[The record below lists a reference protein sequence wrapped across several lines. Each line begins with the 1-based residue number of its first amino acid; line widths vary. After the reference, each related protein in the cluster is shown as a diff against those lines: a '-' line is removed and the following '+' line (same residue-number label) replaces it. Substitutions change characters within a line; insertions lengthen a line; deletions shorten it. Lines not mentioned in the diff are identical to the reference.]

1 MPRTTFAAAQ
11 PEVESQIPHQPRGN
25 EGSPAGRIRQ
35 GFQNSE
41 KNLTDTQNTTSRL
54 EAARHYK
61 GWPLISIFNV
71 GPDGTCHCPLGRNC
85 PKQNAGKHPKGPWR
99 DAEPLVGEKIKG
111 NIGVRTGEESGFFV
125 VDIDQGGMDAMHAL
139 CQEHGALPPTRVHR
153 TGGGTFHYFFAM
165 PDFPVTN
172 SNTFPKGIDVRGTG
186 GYVILPPSRSGK
198 GPYEIVSD
206 APIADAPAWVLDF
219 VRKAAPQPISMD
231 GETSL
236 PEPAATPER
245 AEHLVKYERMVVQRE
260 VDRLIAMGQKATTSG
275 EGYAGEPWDITTYEV
290 ACTLMQLARSDWSA
304 LTMAEARDIVLEHA
318 PRDAGFDDAR
328 VSAKVDSAVRST
340 EGKTRS
346 MPSAPIE
353 SNTAWMDEIAAPAA
367 PAPATATEAAPADQP
382 KPQRAHPGDFFDKDG
397 LRAAD
402 LGKAVFDEGPIRW
415 GQNQRWWVWDE
426 CGVWCEDKMAVQH
439 RCIDILKNRYRG
451 AHATNAEDI
460 VKRFAEVLVIDSPD
474 SSRIN
479 FRNGMLD
486 WSAQTLHP
494 HSPESAST
502 VQIPW
507 DFNPD
512 ATCDRFDAFL
522 DSVMSPDYQKLV
534 WEMIGYLLYSGNP
547 LQVAFL
553 LHGSGGNGKGTL
565 IKVITAM
572 LGKENLAHQSLDAL
586 NGDKF
591 AAANLFGKI
600 ANIAGDIDATFQEST
615 ARFKMLTGEDRF
627 SGEYKYGDSFGFN
640 NFAVPL
646 FSANKIPGSADVSKG
661 YLRRWVNIEFDRIF
675 SGDPITGLGESL
687 AATEIPGVIAK
698 ALKYLPGLLA
708 GGFTIEGEATKGRDE
723 FAKSIDQVRQWVEAD
738 CLEVADSR
746 VKQDDLY
753 TDYKFWASHNGN
765 GKLKASDFY
774 ARLEGAGF
782 PRKKVR
788 GERIFEGIALLGKY
802 DPNKVHAA
810 PANTDWLNEVD

>member
-1 MPRTTFAAAQ
+1 MA
-11 PEVESQIPHQPRGN
+11 
-25 EGSPAGRIRQ
+25 
-35 GFQNSE
+35 
-41 KNLTDTQNTTSRL
+41 
-54 EAARHYK
+54 
-61 GWPLISIFNV
+61 
-71 GPDGTCHCPLGRNC
+71 
-85 PKQNAGKHPKGPWR
+85 
-99 DAEPLVGEKIKG
+99 
-111 NIGVRTGEESGFFV
+111 
-125 VDIDQGGMDAMHAL
+125 
-139 CQEHGALPPTRVHR
+139 
-153 TGGGTFHYFFAM
+153 
-165 PDFPVTN
+165 
-172 SNTFPKGIDVRGTG
+172 
-186 GYVILPPSRSGK
+186 
-198 GPYEIVSD
+198 
-206 APIADAPAWVLDF
+206 
-219 VRKAAPQPISMD
+219 KAA
-231 GETSL
+231 T
-236 PEPAATPER
+236 AT
-245 AEHLVKYERMVVQRE
+245 
-260 VDRLIAMGQKATTSG
+260 G
-275 EGYAGEPWDITTYEV
+275 EGYDGEPWDIGTYEV
-290 ACTLMQLARSDWSA
+290 ACTLMQLARSDWTA
-304 LTMAEARDIVLEHA
+304 LTLDEARAIVMEHA
-318 PRDAGFDDAR
+318 PRDPGFTDAR
-328 VSAKVDSAVRST
+328 VTDKVDSAIRST

-346 MPSAPIE
+346 LPTPPRE
-353 SNTAWMDEIAAPAA
+353 SNTSWMDEIDTPAA
-367 PAPATATEAAPADQP
+367 PAPAVAPDAAPAP
-382 KPQRAHPGDFFDKDG
+382 AEKPARAHPGDFFDKDG

-402 LGKAVFDEGPIRW
+402 LAKAVFDEGPIRW
-415 GQNQRWWVWDE
+415 GQNQRWWVWDAK
-426 CGVWCEDKMAVQH
+426 GVWCEDKLAVQN
-439 RCIDILKNRYRG
+439 RTIDILKNRYRG
-451 AHATNAEDI
+451 AHVSNAEDI
-460 VKRFAEVLVIDSPD
+460 VKRFAEPLVIDSPD
-474 SSRIN
+474 SSKIN
-479 FRNGMLD
+479 FANGMLD
-486 WSAQTLHP
+486 WSAQAMHP

-507 DFNPD
+507 FYEPD
-512 ATCDRFDAFL
+512 ATCERFDAFL

-675 SGDPITGLGESL
+675 DGEPIPGLGESL
-687 AATEIPGVIAK
+687 AATEIPGIIAK
-698 ALKYLPGLLA
+698 GIKHLGGLLA
-708 GGFTIEGEATKGRDE
+708 SGFTIEGEATKGRDE

-738 CLEVADSR
+738 CLEVPDSR

-753 TDYKFWASHNGN
+753 TDYKFWAAHNGN

-782 PRKKVR
+782 VRKKLR

-810 PANTDWLNEVD
+810 PAINDWRDEVD

>member
-1 MPRTTFAAAQ
+1 M
-11 PEVESQIPHQPRGN
+11 
-25 EGSPAGRIRQ
+25 
-35 GFQNSE
+35 
-41 KNLTDTQNTTSRL
+41 TDTQITTSRQI
-54 EAARHYK
+54 AARHYK
-61 GWPLISIFNV
+61 GWPLVAIVNV
-71 GPDGTCHCPLGRNC
+71 GPDGTCHCKNGRNC
-85 PKQNAGKHPKGPWR
+85 ESPGKHPKGPWR
-99 DAEPLVGEKIKG
+99 ESDPIAGEKIRG

-125 VDIDQGGMDAMHAL
+125 VDIDKEGMGAMAAL
-139 CQEHGALPPTRVHR
+139 TAEHGPMPTTRVHQ
-153 TGGGTFHYFFAM
+153 TGGGTFHYFFNM

-172 SNTFPKGIDVRGTG
+172 ANTFPEGIDVRGTG
-186 GYVILPPSRSGK
+186 GYVVLPPSVSSK
-198 GPYEIVSD
+198 GPYRIVSD
-206 APIADAPAWVLDF
+206 ADIADAPEWVLGF
-219 VRKAAPQPISMD
+219 VRKAVKPMD
-231 GETSL
+231 VSQVKVTREEIEG
-236 PEPAATPER
+236 TPER
-245 AEHLVKYERMVVQRE
+245 AEHLVKYERMVVE
-260 VDRLIAMGQKATTSG
+260 NETARLIKMAQGAVPG
-275 EGYAGEPWDITTYEV
+275 GDGYKGEPWDIATYEV
-290 ACTLMQLARSDWSA
+290 ACTLMQLARSDWSS
-304 LTMAEARDIVLEHA
+304 LTLEEARDIVMEHA

-328 VSAKVDSAVRST
+328 VSAKVDSAIRST
-340 EGKTRS
+340 EGKTRA
-346 MPSAPIE
+346 MPTPPTE
-353 SNTAWMDEIAAPAA
+353 SNTSWMDEIDTPAAAPAA
-367 PAPATATEAAPADQP
+367 AQEAPATSEKP
-382 KPQRAHPGDFFDKDG
+382 KRPHPGDFFDKDG

-402 LGKAVFDEGPIRW
+402 LAKAVFDEGPIRW
-415 GQNQRWWVWDE
+415 GQNQRWWVWDPK
-426 CGVWCEDKMAVQH
+426 GVWVEDKMAVQH
-439 RCIDILKNRYRG
+439 RSIDILKNRYRG
-451 AHATNAEDI
+451 AHATNADDI
-460 VKRFAEVLVIDSPD
+460 VKRFAEPLIIDSPD
-474 SSRIN
+474 ATRIN

-486 WSAQTLHP
+486 WSAGTMHP
-494 HSPESAST
+494 HSSEAAST

-507 DFNPD
+507 DYQPE
-512 ATCDRFDAFL
+512 ATCPRFDAFL

-591 AAANLFGKI
+591 AAASLFGKI

-627 SGEYKYGDSFGFN
+627 SGEYKYGDSFGFD

-661 YLRRWVNIEFDRIF
+661 YLRRWVNVEFDRAF
-675 SGDPITGLGESL
+675 TGDPITGLGESL

-698 ALKYLPGLLA
+698 GLSMLGGLLKD
-708 GGFTIEGEATKGRDE
+708 GFTIEGEATKGRDE

-738 CLEVADSR
+738 CLEVEDSR

-802 DPNKVHAA
+802 DPTKVHAA
-810 PANTDWLNEVD
+810 NSSTDWLNEVS